1 MKIMF
6 LNKAPRDAETYNV
19 EKIETLL
26 NGYASPGTKVEV
38 CFPDDFPGSKIKELI
53 GGQQKLNGLDHMM
66 DLPAIIRKIMWAA
79 GNGYDAVIQSNTFD
93 PGVDGGRLVV
103 GIPVLGPF
111 RTTLHAAAILADRIG
126 ITVPLE
132 SHVSYTWRIAR
143 SYGMDHMITGIR
155 PVGIYSSDVAERGP
169 EILETA
175 VGVMQGLVSDTGA
188 ECIIPLGGA
197 IIPYVVD
204 PADIEAELG
213 VPVFNTK
220 AVTIRFAETCVGL
233 GLSHSPVT
241 YPRANLAY
249 EDFSA
254 KAKALDPGGEA

>member
-6 LNKAPRDAETYNV
+6 LNKAPRNAAIYDVA
-19 EKIETLL
+19 KIESLL

-38 CFPDDFPGSKIKELI
+38 CFPDDFAGSRIEELI
-53 GGQQKLNGLDHMM
+53 GGQDKLNGLDHMM
-66 DLPAIIRKIMWAA
+66 DLPALIRKIMWAA
-79 GNGYDAVIQSNTFD
+79 DNGYDAVIQSNTFD

-126 ITVPLE
+126 LTVPLA
-132 SHVSYTWRIAR
+132 SHVPYTWRIAR
-143 SYGMDHMITGIR
+143 SYGMDHMITDIR
-155 PVGIYSSDVAERGP
+155 PVGIYGADLAERRD
-169 EILETA
+169 EIIETA
-175 VGVMQGLVSDTGA
+175 AGVMKGLVSQTGA

-204 PADIEAELG
+204 PADLEAAVG

-220 AVTIRFAETCVGL
+220 SVTIRFAETCVNL
-233 GLSHSPVT
+233 GLAHSPLT
-241 YPRANLAY
+241 YPRADLKY
-249 EDFSA
+249 DDFSA
-254 KAKALDPGGEA
+254 HAEGLDTGT